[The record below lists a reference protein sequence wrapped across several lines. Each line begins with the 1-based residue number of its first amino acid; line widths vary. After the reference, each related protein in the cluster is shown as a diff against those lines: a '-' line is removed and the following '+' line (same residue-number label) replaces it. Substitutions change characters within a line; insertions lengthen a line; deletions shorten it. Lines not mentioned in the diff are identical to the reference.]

1 MELMMEQKKVK
12 LIHTVRINSFF
23 GANPSEKEIYQAMK
37 EFKRIQ
43 RFLRWVPILFFGIM
57 VAIFVIVLNLTRLN
71 LPAFLLVIFSTVII
85 LKELSTL
92 FFSIQMRNRLMKPI
106 EKLREGVEEI
116 SKGHYGYT
124 VDEDPLN
131 MVGDLVASFNRMS
144 LELKEAN
151 DLKLKYEQNRKE
163 LIAGISHDLKTP
175 ITSIVGYVDAIQSG
189 VANTQE
195 KCDRFLNIIGANAQY
210 TNDLID
216 DLFLFSKLDINQMK
230 YQFVKLPIFE
240 FLKDVFIEKQL
251 ELEEKGVKVNFDIQ
265 INKEKKI
272 AIDGKL
278 VYRIVSNIL
287 SNAVKYGNK
296 ETPEINIVSDEI
308 ENGIRVSIA
317 DNGQGISR
325 DDMGQIFDVFY
336 RADASRNKEIG
347 GSGLGLAIAK
357 QLVEA
362 HKGTIEAN
370 SRIGHGTTITF
381 TLIDQ
386 PTLEEKNG

>member
-1 MELMMEQKKVK
+1 MEQKKEK
-12 LIHTVRINSFF
+12 LIHTIRINGFF
-23 GANPSEKEIYQAMK
+23 GSTPSEKEIYQAMK
-37 EFKRIQ
+37 EFERIQ
-43 RFLRWVPILFFGIM
+43 RFLRWVPILFFSIM
-57 VAIFVIVLNLTRLN
+57 VAIFIIVLNLTRLN

-85 LKELSTL
+85 LKELSTV

-116 SKGHYGYT
+116 SRGHYGYT
-124 VDEDPLN
+124 VEEDPFN

-144 LELKEAN
+144 RELKEAN
-151 DLKLKYEQNRKE
+151 DLKIKYEQNRKE

-189 VANTQE
+189 IANTDE
-195 KCDRFLNIIGANAQY
+195 KRERYLNIIGANAQY

-230 YQFVKLPIFE
+230 YQFVRMSICE
-240 FLKDVFIEKQL
+240 FLKDVFVEKQL
-251 ELEEKGVKVNFDIQ
+251 ELDEKGVKMVYEIDISKGKQ
-265 INKEKKI
+265 L

-287 SNAVKYGNK
+287 SNAVKYGKK
-296 ETPEINIVSDEI
+296 ESPEIYIKSEEL
-308 ENGIRVSIA
+308 ENGIRVHIS
-317 DNGQGISR
+317 DNGQGISK
-325 DDMGQIFDVFY
+325 DDIGLIFDVFY

-381 TLIDQ
+381 TLMDQ

>member
-1 MELMMEQKKVK
+1 MEQKKEK
-12 LIHTVRINSFF
+12 LIHTIRISSFF
-23 GANPSEKEIYQAMK
+23 GSTPSEKEIYQAMK
-37 EFKRIQ
+37 EFQRIQ
-43 RFLRWVPILFFGIM
+43 RFLRWVPILFFSIM
-57 VAIFVIVLNLTRLN
+57 VAIFIIVFNLTRLN

-106 EKLREGVEEI
+106 ERLRVGVEEI
-116 SKGHYGYT
+116 VKGHYGYT
-124 VDEDPLN
+124 IEEEPFN

-151 DLKLKYEQNRKE
+151 DLKVKYEQNRKE

-175 ITSIVGYVDAIQSG
+175 ITSIVGYVDAILSG
-189 VANTQE
+189 VANNEE
-195 KCDRFLNIIGANAQY
+195 KRNRYLYIIGSNAQY

-216 DLFLFSKLDINQMK
+216 DLFLFSKLDINQMN
-230 YQFVKLPIFE
+230 YQFVRMPICE
-240 FLKDVFIEKQL
+240 FLRDVFIEKQL
-251 ELEEKGVKVNFDIQ
+251 ELEEKGVKVSFDID
-265 INKEKKI
+265 ISESI
-272 AIDGKL
+272 SLPIDGKL

-296 ETPEINIVSDEI
+296 EAPEVYIKSE
-308 ENGIRVSIA
+308 EYGNGVKIHIS
-317 DNGQGISR
+317 DNGQGISK
-325 DDMGQIFDVFY
+325 DDIGQIFDVFY

-362 HKGTIEAN
+362 HKGTIEAS
-370 SRIGHGTTITF
+370 SRIGYGTTVTF
-381 TLIDQ
+381 SLMDQ
-386 PTLEEKNG
+386 ILLEEKNG